1 MAVKT
6 LVHASDN
13 LIRFKDAKKET
24 DDTVITGATV
34 SARVLDKDG
43 TTVLATG
50 ITMADQGAG
59 LYEGTITDT
68 DTAAMTLGELVTVEV
83 TFDGG
88 SGLKRIITSHAF
100 VDN

>member
-13 LIRFKDAKKET
+13 LVRWKNAKKET
-24 DDTVITGATV
+24 DGTVITGATV
-34 SARVLDKDG
+34 TARVLDKAG
-43 TTVLATG
+43 TVKATG
-50 ITMADQGAG
+50 IVMSDQGAG

-68 DTAAMTLGELVTVEV
+68 ASATLVLGELVTVEI

-88 SGLKRIITSHAF
+88 AGLKRVITSHAF